1 MFRRRVPL
9 LILILT
15 ASMATVSRAQE
26 PEPDTTIAAEAG
38 ADDAA
43 VGTEPLVV
51 DTGPS
56 PSGAFIRSLVLPGW
70 GEVASSA
77 PIRGA
82 VFFAGHAANVGMTVK
97 TLRKL
102 GDVRDIEAGRRAMV
116 EDSILEAAENDPELA
131 DSIASNPF
139 FLEDQVEGHP
149 EVADLV
155 ELRESRE
162 GQREDWLVFGVF
174 WMLASAV
181 DAYVAAQLA
190 DFPGDISAARSAGGG
205 MRLQISV
212 PFGRR

>member
-1 MFRRRVPL
+1 MFRQRVPL
-9 LILILT
+9 LILILIAST
-15 ASMATVSRAQE
+15 AAVSRAQE
-26 PEPDTTIAAEAG
+26 AEADTTVAAETG

-43 VGTEPLVV
+43 DGADPLVI

-70 GEVASSA
+70 GEVASGA

-82 VFFAGHAANVGMTVK
+82 VFFAGHAVNIGMTVK
-97 TLRKL
+97 TLRTL
-102 GDVRDIEAGRRAMV
+102 GEVRDIETGRRAVV
-116 EDSILEAAENDPELA
+116 EDSILEAAETDTELA

-139 FLEDQVEGHP
+139 FLEDQIEGHP

-190 DFPGDISAARSAGGG
+190 DFPADISATRSGGDG
-205 MRLQISV
+205 MRLQISI